1 MLILTCMIMMRSAF
15 DFYSSDTSW
24 LLLIGN
30 WRSLASSRS
39 IRRCKNLERCFIWKS
54 ISKDLANNVTRL
66 LFSFQGQTINVTDF
80 CPFLTSLDNLK
91 DLKVFNQTFNKK
103 VWRLSIKQDHQ
114 RWRYHRRLWIIKVHR
129 ITGIR
134 NTWNHQIPLDHLSP
148 CFHLKWPLD
157 HQTMKDNVNL
167 IILLDHNHQTWI
179 KPILSINYT
188 TRRKKNWTLTDL
200 EPPTYLQ
207 MGLKTA
213 TNGFPMAP
221 STP

>member
-1 MLILTCMIMMRSAF
+1 M
-15 DFYSSDTSW
+15 
-24 LLLIGN
+24 
-30 WRSLASSRS
+30 
-39 IRRCKNLERCFIWKS
+39 IWKD
-54 ISKDLANNVTRL
+54 I
-66 LFSFQGQTINVTDF
+66 LFENPSARTWPTMWPDFFFHFMDRQSMSPDF

-134 NTWNHQIPLDHLSP
+134 NNWNHQIPLDHLSP

-179 KPILSINYT
+179 KPIFSINYT

-207 MGLKTA
+207 MGLK
-213 TNGFPMAP
+213 NCH
-221 STP
+221 

>member
-1 MLILTCMIMMRSAF
+1 MGTILILHIELEVLHCNYKLQITGQMRFGLNFCLDVLLTQGQRAFCMIFSYLVYFAAPGMAVCGGWRRSQ
-15 DFYSSDTSW
+15 
-24 LLLIGN
+24 N
-30 WRSLASSRS
+30 
-39 IRRCKNLERCFIWKS
+39 
-54 ISKDLANNVTRL
+54 
-66 LFSFQGQTINVTDF
+66 
-80 CPFLTSLDNLK
+80 
-91 DLKVFNQTFNKK
+91 
-103 VWRLSIKQDHQ
+103 KQDHQ

-179 KPILSINYT
+179 KPIFSINYT

-207 MGLKTA
+207 MGLK
-213 TNGFPMAP
+213 NCH
-221 STP
+221 